1 MYRMKERIR
10 SILGYRIEKGASQRS
25 TQIPI
30 TWSNDLELPQS
41 QAFRRIY
48 RTPPTCESDRLM
60 PIHHP
65 NRDNRTDYN

>member
-1 MYRMKERIR
+1 MKKEIQ
-10 SILGYRIEKGASQRS
+10 SITSYRIEKGVSDGLIE
-25 TQIPI
+25 IPI

-60 PIHHP
+60 PIHLC